1 MKLKSKLITL
11 TISALLS
18 ASAMTVHAAGST
30 ASTRASNDFAAA
42 AGSVVVGS
50 VGMLGASSELIV
62 LGVEHSARGV
72 SVVVKGS
79 ADASGEVVTLLLDGA
94 TAASV
99 AVGSV
104 LQASATAAGY
114 VLIAAGKAVA
124 FIPNEIGRSLLHQS
138 RYSR

>member
-1 MKLKSKLITL
+1 M
-11 TISALLS
+11 
-18 ASAMTVHAAGST
+18 
-30 ASTRASNDFAAA
+30 
-42 AGSVVVGS
+42 GS
-50 VGMLGASSELIV
+50 VGMSAASSELIV
-62 LGVEHSARGV
+62 LGLEQSARGV

-79 ADASGEVVTLLLDGA
+79 AHASGEVVTLLLDGA

-124 FIPNEIGRSLLHQS
+124 FIPNEMGRSLLHQS